1 MNDLKNRQHPEREK
15 DAFRLFEMVQRRKS
29 HVRLADDFQE
39 GKLNMLFNRDHK
51 SGPAMRAGRIFLA
64 GFLSVLLA
72 GSTVAQNSRN
82 VPDVTAMSMEDL
94 MNLQVTSVSKRTQ
107 KVADAAAAIFV
118 ITQEDIRRSGAT
130 SIPEALRL
138 VPGLEVAR
146 IDQNKWAIGSRGFNG
161 RFDNKLL
168 VLIDGR
174 SVYTPL
180 FSGVYWNV
188 EDVMLEDVDRIE
200 VIRGP
205 GATLWGA
212 NAVDGV
218 INVITK
224 KAKSTQS
231 AIVTAGAGTEERA
244 AGGVRYGGKL
254 GDNTYYRAYT
264 KYFDWGPSA
273 YPSGMTAHDG
283 WDALRGGFRADW
295 TPAGANSLTVQGDV
309 YRSRFDETLTVAS
322 LSAPWSNTF
331 PNDGKYSGGNIL
343 GRWNHTSERSSM
355 SLQMYY
361 DNTTITDHSLF
372 GDHQN
377 IFDIDFQHAF
387 HTGDSQQF
395 VWGVGY
401 RSIHDKNDASFTV
414 SLQPNQVTLNQFST
428 FLQDEIS
435 LVDNRLQI
443 TLGSKFE
450 HNKFTGFEI
459 EPNARLLWNLTPNQS
474 IWTAVSR
481 AVRTPALTEEG
492 LRLNTAVIPPGTP
505 LLNPTPFPAVVA
517 VFGCGPG
524 SALPCTHQFN
534 SEDLLAYELGYRVQ
548 ATSNLSLDIAT
559 FYNNYSNLR
568 TAEPGLPFPEGSP
581 APTDIVIPFLAGN
594 KMSGGTYGV
603 ELFADWKVVPK
614 WRLVGSYSYLQM
626 DIHKNANSLDPIPSD
641 NPNGSSP
648 RHQWYLR
655 SSIDLPKHFDQD
667 TTLRFVDHLPG
678 PLPGQL
684 PGQSLPS
691 YYSLDAHLGW
701 RPVTRLELSIG
712 GQNLLNN
719 WHFEFMPDF
728 VTTSP
733 TVVKRSIF
741 GSITVKF

>member
-1 MNDLKNRQHPEREK
+1 MVFVWGAYMNDRKNQYHLERGRDPYRPSET
-15 DAFRLFEMVQRRKS
+15 VQRRES
-29 HVRLADDFQE
+29 CSPLADDFQE
-39 GKLNMLFNRDHK
+39 GKLNMLSNRDHK
-51 SGPAMRAGRIFLA
+51 IGPAMRAGRIFLA

-138 VPGLEVAR
+138 VPGLQVAR

-231 AIVTAGAGTEERA
+231 AVVTAGAGTEERA

-322 LSAPWSNTF
+322 LSAPYSNTF

-377 IFDIDFQHAF
+377 ILDIDFQHGF
-387 HTGDSQQF
+387 HVGDSQQF
-395 VWGVGY
+395 VWGLGY
-401 RSIHDKNDASFTV
+401 RSIRDKNDASFTV

-450 HNKFTGFEI
+450 RNEFTGFEI

-492 LRLNTAVIPPGTP
+492 LRLTSTVIPPGTP
-505 LLNPTPFPAVVA
+505 SNPTPLPAVVA
-517 VFGCGPG
+517 VFG
-524 SALPCTHQFN
+524 SHKFN

-568 TAEPGLPFPEGSP
+568 TAEPGAPFVEGSP
-581 APTDIVIPFLAGN
+581 APTDIVFPFVAGN
-594 KMSGGTYGV
+594 KMSGGTHGV
-603 ELFADWKVVPK
+603 ELFADWKVIPK
-614 WRLVGSYSYLQM
+614 WRLAGSYSYLQM
-626 DIHKNANSLDPIPSD
+626 DIRKNADSQDPTPDI
-641 NPNGSSP
+641 PNGSSP

-655 SSIDLPKHFDQD
+655 SSIDLPKHFEQD
-667 TTLRFVDHLPG
+667 TTLRFVD
-678 PLPGQL
+678 QL
-684 PGQSLPS
+684 PSLNVPS

-701 RPVTRLELSIG
+701 RPVTSLELSIG

-728 VTTSP
+728 VNTSP

>member
-1 MNDLKNRQHPEREK
+1 VLVWGAYMNDSKNQHPLERGR
-15 DAFRLFEMVQRRKS
+15 DPFRPSEMVQLGEARA
-29 HVRLADDFQE
+29 RLADNFLE
-39 GKLNMLFNRDHK
+39 GKLKMLFNRNHNT
-51 SGPAMRAGRIFLA
+51 GPAMGAGRILLASFLA
-64 GFLSVLLA
+64 VCL
-72 GSTVAQNSRN
+72 TTTTEAQTSRS

-94 MNLQVTSVSKRTQ
+94 MNMQVTSVSKRTQ

-130 SIPEALRL
+130 SIPEALRM
-138 VPGLEVAR
+138 VPGLQVAR
-146 IDQNKWAIGSRGFNG
+146 IDENKWAIGSRGFNG

-188 EDVMLEDVDRIE
+188 QDVMLEDVDRIE

-218 INVITK
+218 INVISK

-231 AIVTAGAGTEERA
+231 TVVTAGAGTEERA
-244 AGGVRYGGKL
+244 AGGVRYGSKL
-254 GDNTYYRAYT
+254 GNNTYYRAYA

-295 TPAGANSLTVQGDV
+295 TPAGANSLTLQGDL

-322 LSAPWSNTF
+322 LSAPYSNTF

-343 GRWNHTSERSSM
+343 GRWNHASERSSM

-361 DNTTITDHSLF
+361 DNTTITDPSLF

-377 IFDIDFQHAF
+377 ILDIDFQHGF
-387 HTGDSQQF
+387 HVGDSQQF
-395 VWGVGY
+395 VWGLGY
-401 RSIHDKNDASFTV
+401 RSIRDKNDPSFTV

-450 HNKFTGFEI
+450 RNKFTGFEA

-492 LRLNTAVIPPGTP
+492 LRLNSAVIPPGTP
-505 LLNPTPFPAVVA
+505 SNPSPLPAVVA
-517 VFGCGPG
+517 VFG
-524 SALPCTHQFN
+524 SQQFN

-568 TAEPGLPFPEGSP
+568 TAEPGTPFVEGSP
-581 APTDIVIPFLAGN
+581 APTDIVIPFVAAN

-614 WRLVGSYSYLQM
+614 WRLAGSYSYLQM
-626 DIHKNANSLDPIPSD
+626 DIHKNTDSQDPTPD

-655 SSIDLPKHFDQD
+655 SSVDLPKHFEQD
-667 TTLRFVDHLPG
+667 TTLRFVDHVSSLNLPN
-678 PLPGQL
+678 
-684 PGQSLPS
+684 

-701 RPVTRLELSIG
+701 RPITSLELSIG
-712 GQNLLNN
+712 GQNLLDNR
-719 WHFEFMPDF
+719 HLEFMPDF
-728 VTTSP
+728 VNTSP

>member
-1 MNDLKNRQHPEREK
+1 MAFAWGAYMNDGKNRLHLELGRAPIH
-15 DAFRLFEMVQRRKS
+15 LSEMVRRQES
-29 HVRLADDFQE
+29 HARFTDDLRE
-39 GKLNMLFNRDHK
+39 GKLNMLFNHSPR
-51 SGPAMRAGRIFLA
+51 SRPATGLGRIFLA
-64 GFLSVLLA
+64 GVLA
-72 GSTVAQNSRN
+72 VVVAATTVAQTSRG
-82 VPDVTAMSMEDL
+82 VPDVAAMSMEDL
-94 MNLQVTSVSKRTQ
+94 MNMQVTSVSKRTQ

-130 SIPEALRL
+130 SIPEALRMA
-138 VPGLEVAR
+138 PGIQVAR
-146 IDQNKWAIGSRGFNG
+146 IDENKWAIGSRGFNG

-188 EDVMLEDVDRIE
+188 QDVMLEDVDRIE

-231 AIVTAGAGTEERA
+231 TVVMAGAGTEERA
-244 AGGVRYGGKL
+244 AGGVRYGSKL
-254 GDNTYYRAYT
+254 GDNTYYRAYA

-295 TPAGANSLTVQGDV
+295 TPTAANSLTLQGDM

-322 LSAPWSNTF
+322 LSPPYSNTF
-331 PNDGKYSGGNIL
+331 PNDGKYSGGNLL

-395 VWGVGY
+395 VWGFGY
-401 RSIHDKNDASFTV
+401 RSIRDKNDPSFTV
-414 SLQPNQVTLNQFST
+414 SLQPNQVTLNHFST

-450 HNKFTGFEI
+450 RNEFTGLEV
-459 EPNARLLWNLTPNQS
+459 EPNARLLWTVTPNQS

-492 LRLNTAVIPPGTP
+492 LRLNSAVIPPGTP
-505 LLNPTPFPAVVA
+505 SNPTPLPAVLA
-517 VFGCGPG
+517 VFG
-524 SALPCTHQFN
+524 SHQFN

-548 ATSNLSLDIAT
+548 ATSNLSIDLAT
-559 FYNNYSNLR
+559 FYNNYSGLR
-568 TAEPGLPFPEGSP
+568 TAEPGAPFVEASP
-581 APTDIVIPFLAGN
+581 APTDIVIPFVASN

-614 WRLVGSYSYLQM
+614 WRLAGSYSYLQM
-626 DIHKNANSLDPIPSD
+626 NIHKNADSQDPTAD

-655 SSIDLPKHFDQD
+655 SSVDLPKHFEQD
-667 TTLRFVDHLPG
+667 TTLRFVDHLPSLN
-678 PLPGQL
+678 LPN
-684 PGQSLPS
+684 

-701 RPVTRLELSIG
+701 RPVTSLELSIG

-719 WHFEFMPDF
+719 WHLEFLPDF
-728 VTTSP
+728 VNTSP

>member
-1 MNDLKNRQHPEREK
+1 MNDRKNRNHLERGR
-15 DAFRLFEMVQRRKS
+15 DPFRLSEMVQRRES
-29 HVRLADDFQE
+29 RARLTDDLQE

-51 SGPAMRAGRIFLA
+51 TGPAMRAGRIFLA

-231 AIVTAGAGTEERA
+231 AVVTAGAGTEERA

-295 TPAGANSLTVQGDV
+295 TPAGPNSLTLQGDI
-309 YRSRFDETLTVAS
+309 YRTRFNETLTVAS
-322 LSAPWSNTF
+322 LSAPYSNTF
-331 PNDGKYSGGNIL
+331 PNDGKYSGGNLL
-343 GRWNHTSERSSM
+343 GRWNHTSEGSSM

-377 IFDIDFQHAF
+377 ILDIDFQHGF
-387 HTGDSQQF
+387 HVGDSQQF
-395 VWGVGY
+395 VWGAGY
-401 RSIHDKNDASFTV
+401 RSIRDKNNPSFTV
-414 SLQPNQVTLNQFST
+414 SLQPNQVSLNQFST

-450 HNKFTGFEI
+450 RNEFTGFEI

-492 LRLNTAVIPPGTP
+492 LRLNSQVIPPGTP
-505 LLNPTPFPAVVA
+505 ANPSPLPAVVA
-517 VFGCGPG
+517 VFG
-524 SALPCTHQFN
+524 SHQFN

-548 ATSNLSLDIAT
+548 ATSNLSLDIST

-568 TAEPGLPFPEGSP
+568 TAEPGAPFVEGSP
-581 APTDIVIPFLAGN
+581 APTDIVIPFVAGN

-626 DIHKNANSLDPIPSD
+626 DIHKNLDSQDPTPDI
-641 NPNGSSP
+641 PNGSSP

-655 SSIDLPKHFDQD
+655 SSIDLPKHFEQD
-667 TTLRFVDHLPG
+667 TTLRFVD
-678 PLPGQL
+678 QL
-684 PGQSLPS
+684 PSLNVPS

-701 RPVTRLELSIG
+701 RPVTRLEFSIG

-728 VTTSP
+728 VNTSP

-741 GSITVKF
+741 GSITWTF